1 MGCLL
6 IPLMETLGYCC
17 YLARES
23 NLGVV
28 TKEDRLEDVSR
39 KSFETGLN
47 SVQLIGYTGADP
59 QSFGTDSH
67 SGTRLSL
74 ATTSYYRT
82 KDDKLHSKTS
92 WHNISIFKP
101 SLQEKVNLHV
111 RRGSRLFVQ
120 GSLDYTSYVDQ
131 DGQKK
136 YSTSIIPNDIIILN
150 SRPSPEEEED
160 F

>member
-1 MGCLL
+1 MFRAKALKQVGRM
-6 IPLMETLGYCC
+6 I
-17 YLARES
+17 ARCES
-23 NLGVV
+23 PANELQRRG
-28 TKEDRLEDVSR
+28 KC
-39 KSFETGLN
+39 LN

-92 WHNISIFKP
+92 WHNISVFKP